1 MKLTPKEIKEQ
12 KALFGSKDVNYF
24 VRSMDMKQRLKTL
37 PEYFIKQVIENSED
51 ISSNK
56 SPKITNLRN
65 YKRKL
70 ENLIIKNGNNENPIL
85 NKKNS

>member
-1 MKLTPKEIKEQ
+1 MKLTDKEIKEQ
-12 KALFGSKDVNYF
+12 KAKFGSEAVNYF
-24 VRSMDMKQRLKTL
+24 VRFMDMKQRLKTL

-70 ENLIIKNGNNENPIL
+70 ENLIIKNGNNENTIL
-85 NKKNS
+85 NKKIS